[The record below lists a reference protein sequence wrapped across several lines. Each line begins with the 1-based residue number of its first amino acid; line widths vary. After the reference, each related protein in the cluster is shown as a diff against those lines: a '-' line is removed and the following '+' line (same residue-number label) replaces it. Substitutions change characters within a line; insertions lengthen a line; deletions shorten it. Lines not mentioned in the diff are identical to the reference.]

1 MLVEKLL
8 SILKLYVVFNPPV
21 EMASMVTPI
30 EEQHVLSSFGDIC
43 FALGGFG
50 YRHSA
55 ARVTQKLK
63 TKPRAQRVTIVVH
76 RSMHHML
83 GFRGFPVFPSAGLV
97 PCGLERVILE
107 HASRFLFRTTH

>member
-55 ARVTQKLK
+55 ARVTQKPK
-63 TKPRAQRVTIVVH
+63 TKPRHNALQSLCIAQCIICWVFVASPSSRPPALFLVV
-76 RSMHHML
+76 L
-83 GFRGFPVFPSAGLV
+83 K
-97 PCGLERVILE
+97 E
-107 HASRFLFRTTH
+107 